1 MPSTLEKKRLGR
13 GQGLL
18 RQWEEAGMRWDCNRL
33 AAGGCS
39 ETVTFG
45 NGLKE
50 VNFVFPTGGPD
61 SSQRVIYI

>member
-1 MPSTLEKKRLGR
+1 
-13 GQGLL
+13 
-18 RQWEEAGMRWDCNRL
+18 MRWDCNRL